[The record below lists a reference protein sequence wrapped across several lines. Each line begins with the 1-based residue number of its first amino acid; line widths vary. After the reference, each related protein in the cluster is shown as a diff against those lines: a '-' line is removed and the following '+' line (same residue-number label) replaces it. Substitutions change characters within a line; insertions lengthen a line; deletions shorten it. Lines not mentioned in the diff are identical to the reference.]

1 MYSVVRQE
9 NGWTVG
15 VPRPRQQ
22 GSFPACVAQVAKPG
36 PPPSLQLLLTVA
48 VAQTSVVT
56 PVVLG
61 ISCILTGQCRDW
73 AAIILSCCRD

>member
-1 MYSVVRQE
+1 MWR
-9 NGWTVG
+9 GKKMGGLG

-22 GSFPACVAQVAKPG
+22 GSFPACVTQVAKLG

-56 PVVLG
+56 PVVLD
-61 ISCILTGQCRDW
+61 IFSCILTGQCRDW
-73 AAIILSCCRD
+73 VAIILSCCRD